1 MAAHD
6 EIATALRGVIE
17 RVEQMRGSIAER
29 PEAPL
34 PEGEWRV
41 RDALSHLAAR
51 ATSVRMIVD
60 RYQQAASGAAA
71 GGRPAGIDIHEV
83 NRRQVE
89 ERSERSVEEILD
101 EVVGGRQEAIRSLDG
116 IDEALL
122 ERIVPNFRG
131 DGEMRLAEMV
141 LRASAG
147 HDMSHLDQI
156 EQALKPGVAVPRGDS
171 S

>member
-1 MAAHD
+1 MAARD
-6 EIATALRGVIE
+6 EIARALSEVIE
-17 RVEQMRGSIAER
+17 RVEGLRPSAVER

-60 RYQQAASGAAA
+60 RYQQATSGAAA
-71 GGRPAGIDIHEV
+71 AAARPAGIDIHAV
-83 NRRQVE
+83 NRRQLE
-89 ERSERSVEEILD
+89 ERSDRGVEEILK
-101 EVVGGRQEAIRSLDG
+101 EVVGGRQEAIRSLDE

-122 ERIVPNFRG
+122 KRMVPNFRG
-131 DGEMRLAEMV
+131 DGEMPLGEMV
-141 LRASAG
+141 LRASAR

-156 EQALKPGVAVPRGDS
+156 EQALSAAATRRD
-171 S
+171 